1 MNKTIGMARGLV
13 SLSVLSFLLLFPALS
28 VRATPND
35 NLIEAA
41 MLGRLGALKRALSR
55 GADVNLRDDIGRTPL
70 MWTAMTGHPRIA
82 RYLIK
87 VGAKVDIHDDG
98 KWTALMQAADYGH
111 DNVVRVLLRAG
122 ARVNAENNA
131 GWTSLMIAAE
141 GGYPEMARDL
151 IEHKADVNAKN
162 KSGKTALMVAAQNDN
177 IGVIKPLVDAG
188 ANVNARDNNGWTALM
203 YASRSGY
210 NDAVKILLKD
220 GSDPSLENAQ
230 DETAA
235 DIANIAGHED
245 ISSLINSESNET
257 QAIPPPPKK
266 IYFSSVD
273 SPLYRLPERPHDVAL
288 VIGINRYIHDLPH
301 AKFANRDAEAVKA
314 HLIAL
319 GYPEWQIK
327 TLINDQAT
335 KSDILGYVE
344 DWLPKHAKPDGR
356 VFVYFSGHGAP
367 EVKSGAAYLVPVDG
381 DPNFLSQT
389 GLSIAELYKDLNAL
403 NAKRV
408 VVVLDSC
415 FSGSGERSVIADNVK
430 PLVSKVESLTPPA
443 GKLLVFA
450 AAKGDE
456 TAGILKSQGHGLF
469 TYYYLRG
476 IDRADQKHRNLTP
489 RSLFD
494 YLKIR
499 VREKAAAQG
508 QDQVPVLA
516 GNTSG
521 TLFTFR

>member
-1 MNKTIGMARGLV
+1 MNPKTG
-13 SLSVLSFLLLFPALS
+13 SFQKLFPAIFLLALLLS
-28 VRATPND
+28 SVSQVRATPND
-35 NLIEAA
+35 DLIEAS
-41 MLGRLGALKRALSR
+41 MLGRLSALKRALSR

-87 VGAKVDIHDDG
+87 VGARVDTHDDG

-111 DNVVRVLLRAG
+111 DNVVKVLLHAG
-122 ARVNAENNA
+122 ASVNAENNA
-131 GWTSLMIAAE
+131 GWTALMIAAE
-141 GGYPEMARDL
+141 GGYPEMAEDL
-151 IEHKADVNAKN
+151 IQHKANVNAKN
-162 KSGKTALMVAAQNDN
+162 KSGKTALMIAAQNDN
-177 IGVIKPLVDAG
+177 IGVIKPLMDAG
-188 ANVNARDNNGWTALM
+188 ADINARDNNGWTALM
-203 YASRSGY
+203 YACRSGY
-210 NDAVKILLKD
+210 SDAVRILLKD
-220 GSDPSLENAQ
+220 GSDPNLEDSQN
-230 DETAA
+230 ETAA
-235 DIANIAGHED
+235 DIANVAGHED
-245 ISSLINSESNET
+245 IVSLINSESEES
-257 QAIPPPPKK
+257 PPSPPTRK
-266 IYFSSVD
+266 IYFSDVD
-273 SPLYRLPERPHDVAL
+273 NPLYRLPEHPHDIAL

-319 GYPEWQIK
+319 GFPEWQIK

-335 KSDILGYVE
+335 KSDILGYIE
-344 DWLPKHAKPDGR
+344 SWLPKNVKSDGR

-367 EVKSGAAYLVPVDG
+367 DVISGQAYLVPVDG

-389 GLSIAELYKDLNAL
+389 AIRISDLYKDLNSL
-403 NAKRV
+403 NAKKII
-408 VVVLDSC
+408 VVLDSC

-450 AAKGDE
+450 AAKGNE
-456 TAGILKSQGHGLF
+456 TAGVLDSQGHGLF

-508 QDQVPVLA
+508 RDQVPVLA